1 MHTRTKSIYTK
12 RHEKMSILTNER
24 LGKHKAES
32 TGEVLIRRQMEL
44 AKAVLPL
51 TVNEAAD
58 ATFVEAED
66 ALVQLNVE
74 AEQMIQERGK
84 PTRKIRRALLR
95 YARRLLE
102 ITDEE
107 PDLLDPRSISLV
119 AHASDATGKRDLL
132 ETTLEQA
139 ERADMSSDT
148 DINLFAIEQALETDA
163 PFSKVMKRLNTMV
176 LEKEVAMDHVPLEDD
191 YEYLFDGSIDRHVS
205 HRTNRDPEI
214 ERPLFKD

>member
-1 MHTRTKSIYTK
+1 
-12 RHEKMSILTNER
+12 MSILTDER
-24 LGKHKAES
+24 LGRHKAES
-32 TGEVLIRRQMEL
+32 TGEVLIRRQIEL
-44 AKAVLPL
+44 AKVVLPL

-84 PTRKIRRALLR
+84 PTRKIRRSLVR

-102 ITDEE
+102 ITDKE
-107 PDLLDPRSISLV
+107 PDLLDPYSISLV

-139 ERADMSSDT
+139 HRADMSSDT
-148 DINLFAIEQALETDA
+148 AINLFAIEEALKKDVT
-163 PFSKVMKRLNTMV
+163 FSEEMKRLNTMV
-176 LEKEVAMDHVPLEDD
+176 FNSENPIDHTPLEDD
-191 YEYLFDGSIDRHVS
+191 YNYLFDETVERHV
-205 HRTNRDPEI
+205 NRQPVATPGI
-214 ERPLFKD
+214 ERPLYKD